1 MRPQGLHI
9 MSPSATPGASLLGL
23 RGACARQGSAPIA
36 ICLISAVPGHRSPNL
51 PHATLT
57 CACRRVSR
65 APRSSTI
72 DCRRRCV
79 LVSPG
84 FDGSIGGDER
94 DSGELGRKKKRKRKT
109 NRPTR
114 LRKYYRVDRRP
125 QTSHRGR
132 LSLTICGFFKRP

>member
-1 MRPQGLHI
+1 MRPQGLHN
-9 MSPSATPGASLLGL
+9 MSPSATPGALLLGL

-36 ICLISAVPGHRSPNL
+36 IGLISAVPGHRSPNL

-84 FDGSIGGDER
+84 FDGSMGGMEMR
-94 DSGELGRKKKRKRKT
+94 DSTELKKKKERKT

-114 LRKYYRVDRRP
+114 FRKYYR
-125 QTSHRGR
+125 GR
-132 LSLTICGFFKRP
+132 SSSTNISSRKIISYYLWFL